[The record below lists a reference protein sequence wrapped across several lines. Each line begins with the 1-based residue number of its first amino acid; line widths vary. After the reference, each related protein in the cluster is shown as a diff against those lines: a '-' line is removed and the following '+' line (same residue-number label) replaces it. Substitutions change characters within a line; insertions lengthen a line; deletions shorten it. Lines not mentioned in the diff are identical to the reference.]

1 MISRFEIQPFIA
13 TLAAMF
19 LARGLCLVITDRSIA
34 IDNSFFQ
41 SLNLAHINLWQA
53 ETVNLR
59 GRVRISDVYTTPSVL
74 VALVLVVVA
83 FVVLHYTRFGRTVY
97 AVGGN
102 EPSSRLMGLRVDRT
116 KISVYVISGF
126 CAGVAGLLFA
136 FYTAS
141 GDPVAGIGYE
151 LNAIAAVVIGGTLL
165 SGGSGYVL
173 GSMLGVL
180 VLATIYAYKEFDG
193 DLNTGWTR
201 IMIGVLVLFFIV
213 LQRLVATRREDD
225 RAESQ
230 NCRIAVGCDD
240 HVVWPKERSTLS
252 MPPSKTSTTTQRA
265 RPPGMYD
272 VARLAGVS
280 HQTVSRVIN
289 AHPSVREDTRRRVQA
304 AIDELGYRR
313 NVAARTLVTR
323 RSNTIGVITSVSNFW
338 GPSSTLIAVERA
350 ARDAGMYVSVA
361 GLRSIEPAG
370 VGEVLRH
377 FADQGVEGIVVI
389 APGGGDGPHGRTL
402 HHRDPGG
409 DGGGRCGACGQRAD
423 HRGRSGIGRTTG
435 NQAPGRPR
443 AHRYRPYRR
452 PGTLVRRHRPTPWL
466 APGTGRRAPAPR
478 SADDR
483 RLDGGQRIP
492 HRATA
497 AASATRFR
505 RPSSSPTT

>member
-1 MISRFEIQPFIA
+1 MTTTLRPAGALQPRGRLTQRFAQYTQIGMTVLLLVIMLIVGNLLYPNFTSGQAIMDLLGKNVFIIPLAIGMTFVILSGGIDLSVGAVMALGSVIAASLLQAGWPPAAVIPIVLLAGSGLGLIVGIMISRFEIQPFIA

-34 IDNSFFQ
+34 IDNDFFQ
-41 SLNLAHINLWQA
+41 SVNLAHINLWQA

-59 GRVRISDVYTTPSVL
+59 GRVRVSDVYTTPSVL
-74 VALVLVVVA
+74 IALALVVVA

-213 LQRLVATRREDD
+213 LQRLVATRR
-225 RAESQ
+225 R
-230 NCRIAVGCDD
+230 
-240 HVVWPKERSTLS
+240 
-252 MPPSKTSTTTQRA
+252 
-265 RPPGMYD
+265 
-272 VARLAGVS
+272 
-280 HQTVSRVIN
+280 
-289 AHPSVREDTRRRVQA
+289 
-304 AIDELGYRR
+304 
-313 NVAARTLVTR
+313 
-323 RSNTIGVITSVSNFW
+323 
-338 GPSSTLIAVERA
+338 
-350 ARDAGMYVSVA
+350 
-361 GLRSIEPAG
+361 
-370 VGEVLRH
+370 
-377 FADQGVEGIVVI
+377 
-389 APGGGDGPHGRTL
+389 
-402 HHRDPGG
+402 
-409 DGGGRCGACGQRAD
+409 
-423 HRGRSGIGRTTG
+423 
-435 NQAPGRPR
+435 
-443 AHRYRPYRR
+443 
-452 PGTLVRRHRPTPWL
+452 
-466 APGTGRRAPAPR
+466 
-478 SADDR
+478 
-483 RLDGGQRIP
+483 
-492 HRATA
+492 
-497 AASATRFR
+497 
-505 RPSSSPTT
+505 

>member
-1 MISRFEIQPFIA
+1 MTTTLSPAGAVQPSRRFGQRFEQYTQIGMTVVLLAVMLIVGNLLYPNFTSGQAIMDLLGKNVFIIPLAIGMTFVILSGGIDLSVGAVMALGAVIAASLLQSGWPAAAVIPVVLLAGSGLGLLVGIMISRFEIQPFIA

-34 IDNSFFQ
+34 IDNGFFQ

-74 VALVLVVVA
+74 IALTLVVVA

-213 LQRLVATRREDD
+213 LQRLVATR
-225 RAESQ
+225 
-230 NCRIAVGCDD
+230 
-240 HVVWPKERSTLS
+240 
-252 MPPSKTSTTTQRA
+252 
-265 RPPGMYD
+265 
-272 VARLAGVS
+272 
-280 HQTVSRVIN
+280 SR
-289 AHPSVREDTRRRVQA
+289 
-304 AIDELGYRR
+304 
-313 NVAARTLVTR
+313 
-323 RSNTIGVITSVSNFW
+323 
-338 GPSSTLIAVERA
+338 
-350 ARDAGMYVSVA
+350 
-361 GLRSIEPAG
+361 
-370 VGEVLRH
+370 
-377 FADQGVEGIVVI
+377 
-389 APGGGDGPHGRTL
+389 
-402 HHRDPGG
+402 
-409 DGGGRCGACGQRAD
+409 
-423 HRGRSGIGRTTG
+423 
-435 NQAPGRPR
+435 
-443 AHRYRPYRR
+443 
-452 PGTLVRRHRPTPWL
+452 
-466 APGTGRRAPAPR
+466 
-478 SADDR
+478 
-483 RLDGGQRIP
+483 
-492 HRATA
+492 
-497 AASATRFR
+497 
-505 RPSSSPTT
+505 

>member
-1 MISRFEIQPFIA
+1 MTTTLPPAGAVQPRRRLSQRFEQYTQIGMTVLLLVIMLVVGNLLYPNFTSGQAIIDLLGKNVFIIPLAIGMTFVILSGGIDLSVGAVMALGAVIAASLLQSGWPAAAVIPIVLLAGSGLGLLVGIMISRFEIQPFIA

-173 GSMLGVL
+173 GSMLGVF

-213 LQRLVATRREDD
+213 LQRLVATRR
-225 RAESQ
+225 R
-230 NCRIAVGCDD
+230 
-240 HVVWPKERSTLS
+240 
-252 MPPSKTSTTTQRA
+252 
-265 RPPGMYD
+265 
-272 VARLAGVS
+272 
-280 HQTVSRVIN
+280 
-289 AHPSVREDTRRRVQA
+289 
-304 AIDELGYRR
+304 
-313 NVAARTLVTR
+313 
-323 RSNTIGVITSVSNFW
+323 
-338 GPSSTLIAVERA
+338 
-350 ARDAGMYVSVA
+350 
-361 GLRSIEPAG
+361 
-370 VGEVLRH
+370 
-377 FADQGVEGIVVI
+377 
-389 APGGGDGPHGRTL
+389 
-402 HHRDPGG
+402 
-409 DGGGRCGACGQRAD
+409 
-423 HRGRSGIGRTTG
+423 
-435 NQAPGRPR
+435 
-443 AHRYRPYRR
+443 
-452 PGTLVRRHRPTPWL
+452 
-466 APGTGRRAPAPR
+466 
-478 SADDR
+478 
-483 RLDGGQRIP
+483 
-492 HRATA
+492 
-497 AASATRFR
+497 
-505 RPSSSPTT
+505 